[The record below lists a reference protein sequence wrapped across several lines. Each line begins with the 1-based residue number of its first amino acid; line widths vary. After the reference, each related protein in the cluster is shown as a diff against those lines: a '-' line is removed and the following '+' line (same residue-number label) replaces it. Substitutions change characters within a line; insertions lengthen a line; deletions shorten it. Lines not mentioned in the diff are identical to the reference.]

1 MINLKNIDRSNII
14 VFVMLIAIT
23 IILFRCINLQYKD
36 TEKYSN
42 LIEDREIKSHIIK
55 TSRGTIVD
63 RNNNILAESVPMHS
77 LIVTD
82 TEKFFQNKVA
92 IKKLASIL
100 NVSTESI
107 YIELKNKENKKF
119 NYIKNARHI
128 PNQKVKK
135 IKNLNISGITF
146 IKEYKR
152 YYPEGEILASL
163 IGMTDFDHN
172 GQMCIEL
179 SFDEILKGKDGKKI
193 VVKDKYGKIVDEI
206 EQVTIPQEGKELK
219 LTIDKRLQYVAYREL
234 KKQIISS
241 KAASGSVVILDTTN
255 GEILASASYPSFDP
269 NNRSKYTQQEID
281 EGARNRVIID
291 ALEPASTIKPFL
303 LAAALYSK
311 KVNLNDLYD
320 TTPGYKRI
328 ENKIYR
334 DYKNYGKLT
343 TEEVIIHSS
352 NLGSIMIS
360 EKFNKKIFY
369 ELLEYVGVGEK
380 INLNF
385 PSEAEGVFKHYSEW
399 KNSDIRSLAMGY
411 AFKVT
416 PLQLAKAY
424 SVIANDGLVI
434 NPKFI
439 KSENTQILEE
449 RKYENEFKKVK
460 KVIRRVIEDGTAK
473 RALIEGYTVGGK
485 TGTARLY
492 TANNKID
499 KYSSKDHISLF
510 AGIVPLNRPKLVI
523 VVVVNQPKT
532 KVHFGGYVAA
542 PVFKKIA
549 TDSLRILNVSPDN
562 ILDYKK
568 QVSTKIKNV
577 GNYSLKTPE
586 VANVF

>member
-1 MINLKNIDRSNII
+1 MINLKNINRSDI
-14 VFVMLIAIT
+14 VIFAMLIAAT

-36 TEKYSN
+36 TKKYSN

-63 RNNNILAESVPMHS
+63 RNNNILAESIPMNS

-82 TEKFFQNKVA
+82 TTEFFQDKVA
-92 IKKLASIL
+92 IEKLATIL
-100 NVSTESI
+100 NVKTESI
-107 YIELKNKENKKF
+107 YKELKNKENKKF
-119 NYIKNARHI
+119 SYIRSARHI
-128 PNQKVKK
+128 PIKKVKK
-135 IKNLNISGITF
+135 IRNLNLSGITF

-152 YYPEGEILASL
+152 YYPEGEVLASL

-179 SFDEILKGKDGKKI
+179 SFDEILKGRDGKKI
-193 VVKDKYGKIVDEI
+193 VVKDKNGKIVDEI
-206 EQVTIPQEGKELK
+206 EQVITPQEGKELK
-219 LTIDKRLQYVAYREL
+219 LTIDTRLQYVAYREL

-269 NNRSKYTQQEID
+269 NNRSTYTH

-303 LAAALYSK
+303 LAAALHSK
-311 KVNLNDLYD
+311 KVNLNDIYD

-328 ENKIYR
+328 GNKIYR
-334 DYKNYGKLT
+334 DYKNYGRLT
-343 TEEVIIHSS
+343 TEEVIINSS

-369 ELLEYVGVGEK
+369 ELLEHIGVGEK
-380 INLNF
+380 VNLNF
-385 PSEAEGVFKHYSEW
+385 PSEVEGALKHYSEW
-399 KNSDIRSLAMGY
+399 KNSDVRSLAMGY

-434 NPKFI
+434 NPKFV
-439 KSENTQILEE
+439 KSEKTQIHEE
-449 RKYENEFKKVK
+449 KKYENEFKQVK
-460 KVIRRVIEDGTAK
+460 KVIKKVIEDGTAK
-473 RALIEGYTVGGK
+473 RAAIEGYTVGGK

-492 TANNKID
+492 TGNQKKD
-499 KYSSKDHISLF
+499 KYSNKEHISLF
-510 AGIVPLNRPKLVI
+510 AGITPLDKPKLAI
-523 VVVVNQPKT
+523 VVIVNQPKT

-549 TDSLRILNVSPDN
+549 TDSLRILNISPDN
-562 ILDYKK
+562 ISDNKK
-568 QVSTKIKNV
+568 QVSNKIEKIS
-577 GNYSLKTPE
+577 NYSLKTPE